1 MSEESQDRA
10 IGRIEGKLDLIIAE
24 QERAAAGRKHQYEKH
39 DQLDRKVDAVGS
51 KVESIDTRLGKVEGP
66 VAEFSKWRER
76 GIGAVMLVSFAAASV
91 GGFVVALWTKIVALF
106 NA

>member
-1 MSEESQDRA
+1 MTEESQDRA

-24 QERAAAGRKHQYEKH
+24 QERAAAGRKQQYEKH
-39 DQLDRKVDAVGS
+39 EQLDRKVEAAYTKLSSVDA
-51 KVESIDTRLGKVEGP
+51 RLQNVEGP

-91 GGFVVALWTKIVALF
+91 GGLIVTLWGKLVALF
-106 NA
+106 NS